1 MGGLL
6 SWYLDGFGEANT
18 IVARGTRV
26 PWARLTHATEGADM
40 PDEPEQ
46 RTGLRG
52 AVILFAL
59 GLLWLAGYLWSAHAG
74 IVGTGDDPLVV
85 VTEAAMALPGLVAA
99 TTLAGA
105 ATSNAA
111 LRLRPAR
118 GWVGFALAAACGL
131 AVGGLAGALVLFG
144 YGHRS
149 SVVVL
154 AWAVLAAGVIGGL
167 LGSLR
172 PADALS
178 AGLAATFGPFLLDF
192 LPNIWQG
199 PLLRLFGAGTTVA
212 SRLDAARRLSIIEAL
227 TAGLVAGLVA
237 FWYLRRVARRSGAQP
252 APDRRRGGAG
262 FLGYLAAGA
271 TPGLLLLTAE
281 AVTRIGG
288 ARLFDAAG
296 RLSAFD
302 HFVIGYTNGSRLNH
316 DLAVLFVGALA
327 SLICFG
333 ATLKP
338 ANRPRPE
345 PAPRR
350 ETAGV

>member
-1 MGGLL
+1 
-6 SWYLDGFGEANT
+6 
-18 IVARGTRV
+18 
-26 PWARLTHATEGADM
+26 M
-40 PDEPEQ
+40 PDEAE
-46 RTGLRG
+46 RG
-52 AVILFAL
+52 SGRRAAVVLFAL
-59 GLLWLAGYLWSAHAG
+59 SLLWLAGYLWSAHAG

-99 TTLAGA
+99 TLLAGA

-111 LRLRPAR
+111 LRLRSPR
-118 GWVGFALAAACGL
+118 GWVGFALAAGCGL
-131 AVGGLAGALVLFG
+131 VVGGLAGALILFG

-154 AWAVLAAGVIGGL
+154 AWAVLAAGVVGGL
-167 LGSLR
+167 LGSV
-172 PADALS
+172 PIADALS

-199 PLLRLFGAGTTVA
+199 PLLRLFGAGSTVA
-212 SRLDAARRLSIIEAL
+212 SKLDAVTRLSIVEAL
-227 TAGLVAGLVA
+227 AAGLVAGLAA

-252 APDRRRGGAG
+252 PLDRRHGGAG

-271 TPGLLLLTAE
+271 TPGLLLLIAE

-302 HFVIGYTNGSRLNH
+302 RVVIAYTNGSRLNH
-316 DLAVLFVGALA
+316 HLAVLFVGALA

-338 ANRPRPE
+338 ANRPRPD
-345 PAPRR
+345 PAPQR
-350 ETAGV
+350 ETADA